1 MKEESWDLVIDSKKT
16 FLNVGLEKIF
26 SNKDLL
32 FLFVKRDFA
41 TLYKQTIL
49 GPLWFFIQPFL
60 TTIIFT
66 VVFGNIAKISTDGIP
81 QILFYMTGVVFWN
94 FFTDCF
100 IKTSDTFLIN
110 QNLFGKVYFPR
121 LIIPISVI
129 INNFFKFL
137 IQLILLS
144 IVWIYFFFKT
154 GNFMII
160 KEIIFL
166 PFIVFF
172 VVILGLGLG
181 TLFSALTNK
190 YRDLKF
196 LLQFIVQLIMYASPV
211 VYPLSIVSGKFKIL
225 ILLNPMS
232 NFIEFFKY
240 SLFGVGYFNLNWILY
255 SILVSTIIFLIGLI
269 MFNRVE
275 KSFIDTI

>member
-1 MKEESWDLVIDSKKT
+1 MKDESWDLVIDSKKT
-16 FLNVGLEKIF
+16 FLNVGLDKIF

-32 FLFVKRDFA
+32 LLFVKRDFA

-66 VVFGNIAKISTDGIP
+66 IVFGNIAKISTDGIP
-81 QILFYMTGVVFWN
+81 QILFYISGVVFWN
-94 FFTDCF
+94 FFSDCF

-121 LIIPISVI
+121 LIIPFSVI

-144 IVWIYFFFKT
+144 MVWIYFFFKA
-154 GNFMII
+154 GNFMIM

-166 PFIVFF
+166 PIIVFF

-196 LLQFIVQLIMYASPV
+196 LLQFIVQLLMYASPV
-211 VYPLSIVSGKFKIL
+211 VYPLSIVAGKFKIL

-240 SLFGVGYFNLNWILY
+240 SLFGIGYFNFYWILY
-255 SILVSTIIFLIGLI
+255 SMLVSTIIFLIGLI